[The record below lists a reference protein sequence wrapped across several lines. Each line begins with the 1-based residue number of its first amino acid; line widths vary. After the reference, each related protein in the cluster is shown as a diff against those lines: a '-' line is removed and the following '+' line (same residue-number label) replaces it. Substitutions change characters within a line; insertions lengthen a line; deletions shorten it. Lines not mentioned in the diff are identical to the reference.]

1 MAEPVVAL
9 IIVAITEFAI
19 TATAVVEAAIETAFG
34 VIVDQRLAG
43 IIELVGYYIERLAAN
58 WTEPPLLVT
67 VLVVAASAIAEE
79 VARAFTI
86 DLAFIV
92 AATAASWR
100 LACFAAKL
108 AATPLAFAK

>member
-1 MAEPVVAL
+1 M
-9 IIVAITEFAI
+9 
-19 TATAVVEAAIETAFG
+19 
-34 VIVDQRLAG
+34 
-43 IIELVGYYIERLAAN
+43 VGYYIERLAAN
-58 WTEPPLLVT
+58 WTGLPLLVT

-108 AATPLAFAK
+108 VVTPLAFAKSFAVAFAATATAVRLTS